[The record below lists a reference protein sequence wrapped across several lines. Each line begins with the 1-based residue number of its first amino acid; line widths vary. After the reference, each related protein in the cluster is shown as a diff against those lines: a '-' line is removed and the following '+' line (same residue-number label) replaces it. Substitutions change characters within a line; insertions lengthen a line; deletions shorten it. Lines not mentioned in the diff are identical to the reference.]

1 MKKIRL
7 IPHAE
12 GRLKR
17 YGVNR
22 ELIVDAINNPDDV
35 VRGKRKGE
43 IERWIVHKLLDD
55 GYMLRVIYKFK
66 NEDIYVITS
75 YISKR
80 ERYYRIE
87 VVFVKVSY
95 DPVDDIM

>member
-7 IPHAE
+7 IPHAK

-22 ELIVDAINNPDDV
+22 ELVVHIINNPDEV

-43 IERWIVHKLLDD
+43 IERWIAHKLLD
-55 GYMLRVIYKFK
+55 GEYILRVIYEVK
-66 NEDIYVITS
+66 NEDINVITL

-80 ERYYRIE
+80 ERYYRGGVRE
-87 VVFVKVSY
+87 DKL
-95 DPVDDIM
+95 

>member
-1 MKKIRL
+1 MKKVRL

-22 ELIVDAINNPDDV
+22 ELVIDAINNPDEV

-43 IERWIVHKLLDD
+43 IERWIAQKLLDD
-55 GYMLRVIYKFK
+55 EQMLRVIYEFK
-66 NEDIYVITS
+66 NEDIYVITL

-80 ERYYRIE
+80 ERYYRGGIRE
-87 VVFVKVSY
+87 DKL
-95 DPVDDIM
+95 